1 MVQAIRQISE
11 VVIQVLSMLL
21 HYSLQI
27 IEAAPTDEEMLT
39 QELTNQFQVMLSEMQ
54 NQRAMLE
61 SLMEQMPLK
70 RTAEP

>member
-21 HYSLQI
+21 HYPLQI
-27 IEAAPTDEEMLT
+27 IEAAPTDKEMLT

>member
-21 HYSLQI
+21 HYPLQI